1 MSVSTCGLYTSENAG
16 MSSENCV
23 RIIMAENLRFPGV
36 GSSAPG
42 KPGAKA
48 RPKGV
53 VDAHTVEIPWPLN
66 NLSIL
71 TRRWNL
77 TRQLVS
83 GPEKGSE
90 ISSEASESGGEKRY
104 MYVIGAR
111 TANRHR

>member
-77 TRQLVS
+77 TRQLVP

-90 ISSEASESGGEKRY
+90 I
-104 MYVIGAR
+104 
-111 TANRHR
+111 

>member
-1 MSVSTCGLYTSENAG
+1 MSGSTCGLYTSENAG

-71 TRRWNL
+71 TRRWSL

-90 ISSEASESGGEKRY
+90 IK
-104 MYVIGAR
+104 
-111 TANRHR
+111 